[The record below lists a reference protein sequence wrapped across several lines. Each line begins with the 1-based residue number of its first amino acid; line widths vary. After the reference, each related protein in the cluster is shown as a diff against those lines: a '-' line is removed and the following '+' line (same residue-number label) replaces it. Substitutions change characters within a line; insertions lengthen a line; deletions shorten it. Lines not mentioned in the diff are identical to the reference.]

1 MRSAHD
7 STFEVGV
14 KGAVK
19 ERKKKRCCFRRHHS
33 TTTHTRH
40 SAHSRV
46 DNLEHVDVEC
56 GASEWSIPADV
67 HT

>member
-19 ERKKKRCCFRRHHS
+19 ERKKRCCFRCHRS
-33 TTTHTRH
+33 TTHTRH
-40 SAHSRV
+40 STHSRV
-46 DNLEHVDVEC
+46 DNLEHVEVEC
-56 GASEWSIPADV
+56 GASEWNIPADV
-67 HT
+67 HI